1 MTQLISDPPPA
12 GDEADCFVYSP
23 ASSYPTP
30 YARLVDRKG
39 AEIHTWSHTAA
50 QFPESDNPPS
60 FLRGWSHVEVDPD
73 GCLFAMVPL
82 RALIKLAPDS
92 TLLWQADIPA
102 HHDLALL
109 PGGGILALAGSPRRI
124 VGDGFAATVLDN
136 TIAELDADGGLIGEV
151 SLYDILATE
160 PALAS
165 MIRRKILTRQGEFIR
180 ACGAPSGEVGRLF
193 ETGSFTGP
201 VTRAIAQLRQLR
213 GSPCDILHTNTLEVL
228 PAHPAGLWARGGVLV
243 SMRDLDLIAVVDPNA
258 LRVLWWWGPGEVS
271 GQHQP
276 SMLPNGNLLVLDNGS
291 DVGRSRVLEVDP
303 RTGAIVW
310 EYGTR
315 PDERFFTEVAGGCE
329 RLPNGNILVSDAL
342 SGRAFEV
349 TSTGRTV
356 WHWET
361 RKEAG
366 SGTSRA
372 TFYRLSRISGRAA
385 ARLLQADRKPDVGP
399 PAPPVHVG
407 HLEAGM

>member
-124 VGDGFAATVLDN
+124 VGDGFASTVLDN

-160 PALAS
+160 PALAA
-165 MIRRKILTRQGEFIR
+165 MIRGKILARQGAFIR
-180 ACGAPSGEVGRLF
+180 ACGAPSGEVGRLLRD
-193 ETGSFTGP
+193 GLLQRSGHSRD
-201 VTRAIAQLRQLR
+201 RAVAAASRL
-213 GSPCDILHTNTLEVL
+213 
-228 PAHPAGLWARGGVLV
+228 
-243 SMRDLDLIAVVDPNA
+243 A
-258 LRVLWWWGPGEVS
+258 LRHPPHQHPGGP
-271 GQHQP
+271 
-276 SMLPNGNLLVLDNGS
+276 
-291 DVGRSRVLEVDP
+291 
-303 RTGAIVW
+303 A
-310 EYGTR
+310 
-315 PDERFFTEVAGGCE
+315 
-329 RLPNGNILVSDAL
+329 
-342 SGRAFEV
+342 RA
-349 TSTGRTV
+349 SGRTV
-356 WHWET
+356 GAWC
-361 RKEAG
+361 RAG
-366 SGTSRA
+366 LDAGPRPDSR
-372 TFYRLSRISGRAA
+372 GRSE
-385 ARLLQADRKPDVGP
+385 RPPGSLVVGP
-399 PAPPVHVG
+399 G
-407 HLEAGM
+407 